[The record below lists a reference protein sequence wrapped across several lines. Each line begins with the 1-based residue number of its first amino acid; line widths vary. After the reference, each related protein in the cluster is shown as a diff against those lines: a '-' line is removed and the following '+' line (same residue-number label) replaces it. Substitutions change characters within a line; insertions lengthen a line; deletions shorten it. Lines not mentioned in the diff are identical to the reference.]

1 MSPRF
6 CGITPP
12 DPQCWDLV
20 SWDPVLI
27 SPSVFFWLQIHPQLM
42 AEGENLETF
51 FQVWVSKWRKLIKD
65 RRNRTWMKITKERFL
80 SLVILHRDF
89 NTCVDIMN
97 YSILFILMWEKPHEH
112 WITSFQ
118 VKITSSSR
126 EMLRILFHNPSACS
140 LRKRTFTNKSLWI
153 IPWQCCFISPTLW
166 PLEKLISLLFKTNK
180 QKCCLLLKYHLFFT
194 LIYCP
199 LATSPLV
206 LSQLIRLL
214 WAALQG
220 RDPRS
225 RLRKPAQGQGSSN
238 VPSTCQLPS
247 ARLSLLGQ
255 GRSSGMLAPFP
266 LQ

>member
-1 MSPRF
+1 
-6 CGITPP
+6 
-12 DPQCWDLV
+12 
-20 SWDPVLI
+20 
-27 SPSVFFWLQIHPQLM
+27 
-42 AEGENLETF
+42 
-51 FQVWVSKWRKLIKD
+51 
-65 RRNRTWMKITKERFL
+65 
-80 SLVILHRDF
+80 
-89 NTCVDIMN
+89 MN

-166 PLEKLISLLFKTNK
+166 PLEKLISLLFKTSK

-206 LSQLIRLL
+206 LGQLIRLL

-220 RDPRS
+220 GTPDRSSGSLIRARVPPTCPLRVSCHLLGFLSLDRGQVLWDARSLSPPVESLPTAPEETGWKEKRSFSGTSLEEIASVYLKVMTGVGPGKQQLTKQNSLFSSKDP
-225 RLRKPAQGQGSSN
+225 ASS
-238 VPSTCQLPS
+238 VLESLSCSLCEL
-247 ARLSLLGQ
+247 RLSLQTTKITEDRGQ
-255 GRSSGMLAPFP
+255 QIL
-266 LQ
+266 